1 MYSSYTS
8 SYGYSKLLTQALDG
22 PCFNE
27 LLLSWALQLY
37 MCVIVPLFYLEK
49 VNLDD
54 IKDENERRRIEC
66 MINNFGQTPTK
77 LFTVR
82 VFAQSC
88 DCHVIVT

>member
-1 MYSSYTS
+1 MGSWLYIVHVYVS
-8 SYGYSKLLTQALDG
+8 
-22 PCFNE
+22 
-27 LLLSWALQLY
+27 LS
-37 MCVIVPLFYLEK
+37 IRYLEK

-82 VFAQSC
+82 ISAQSC
-88 DCHVIVT
+88 DCCVIIM